1 MAHDTLY
8 IVDNSSEKASVKN
21 YLSEWCSISKQ
32 MDIATGYF
40 EIGGLLIL
48 GEDWQKLD
56 KIRIILGNEV
66 TKRTKDIIEE
76 VAQTMIER
84 FRTSM
89 EREQEKN
96 EFLIG
101 VPAIIKAMKFGKIEC
116 RVYDSNKFHAKAYIT
131 YFRDEYRDQFISAM
145 NVPSGYALVG
155 SSNFTKAGLT
165 QNIEL
170 NVQVKDEVE
179 QLQKWFEEHW
189 QNGTDI
195 TEAVLK
201 VMEMHCREFSP
212 YDVYLRSMYEYF
224 KSHEET
230 VSEWEENESVVYKG
244 LSQYQKDGYNS
255 LIQIAERYSGAF
267 LCDGVGLGKTY
278 VGMMLIE
285 RFVKKERK
293 NVVLIV
299 PASARVSVWEVTI
312 KRLIPE
318 ILEGFYPFKI
328 INHTDL
334 LLDKNQNLMNQI
346 AQQAEIIIIDEAHH
360 FRNRSSNRYRKLF
373 EMMQAGCKKQMF
385 MLTATPINNSFLDLQ
400 HLIELFT
407 HRQED
412 YFSAAP
418 LGIHSLAGHFK
429 KMEKQLNQVSG
440 TAISDSLDISGDI
453 IRADKLVT
461 ELVVQRSRAY
471 VKRSL
476 LTEQGNNVLF
486 SERKPPT
493 VANYSLEKSYGRL
506 IKDFK
511 ESFDRKDIQG
521 KNIGFITARSN
532 KSDDCSQ
539 FYISD
544 CMSEA
549 KCGERT
555 TQSAIFPL
563 YSFTNDFTTNRAI
576 RTPNLNSKIL
586 SSVSKSLGLTYNP
599 NSDGYG
605 TDSFAPINLLDYIY
619 AIVYSTKYRE
629 KYKEFLKMDFPRVPY
644 PTDQDTFWKLVEIG
658 DKLRE
663 CHLMQTK
670 FDTADYSFVGDG
682 TNEVVKPE
690 YKNGRVYISKTQYF
704 DNVPQAQWE
713 QYIGGYQPLQKWLKD
728 RKKTIL
734 SAEDIEHYKKIIAA
748 LRRTEELMPVLSS
761 CCKEYPY
768 ASCHG
773 FCYFGI

>member
-40 EIGGLLIL
+40 EIGGLLTL
-48 GEDWQKLD
+48 GEDWHKLD
-56 KIRIILGNEV
+56 KTRIILGNEV
-66 TKRTKDIIEE
+66 TKRTKDVIEE

-101 VPAIIKAMKFGKIEC
+101 VPAIIKAMKSGKIEC

-179 QLQKWFEEHW
+179 QLQKWFDEHW

-255 LIQIAERYSGAF
+255 LIQIAEHYSGAF
-267 LCDGVGLGKTY
+267 LCDGVALGKTF

-299 PASARVSVWEVTI
+299 PASARMSVWEVTI

-334 LLDKNQNLMNQI
+334 LLDRNQNLMNQI
-346 AQQAEIIIIDEAHH
+346 AQQA
-360 FRNRSSNRYRKLF
+360 
-373 EMMQAGCKKQMF
+373 
-385 MLTATPINNSFLDLQ
+385 
-400 HLIELFT
+400 
-407 HRQED
+407 
-412 YFSAAP
+412 
-418 LGIHSLAGHFK
+418 
-429 KMEKQLNQVSG
+429 
-440 TAISDSLDISGDI
+440 
-453 IRADKLVT
+453 
-461 ELVVQRSRAY
+461 
-471 VKRSL
+471 
-476 LTEQGNNVLF
+476 
-486 SERKPPT
+486 
-493 VANYSLEKSYGRL
+493 
-506 IKDFK
+506 
-511 ESFDRKDIQG
+511 
-521 KNIGFITARSN
+521 
-532 KSDDCSQ
+532 
-539 FYISD
+539 
-544 CMSEA
+544 
-549 KCGERT
+549 
-555 TQSAIFPL
+555 
-563 YSFTNDFTTNRAI
+563 
-576 RTPNLNSKIL
+576 
-586 SSVSKSLGLTYNP
+586 
-599 NSDGYG
+599 
-605 TDSFAPINLLDYIY
+605 
-619 AIVYSTKYRE
+619 
-629 KYKEFLKMDFPRVPY
+629 
-644 PTDQDTFWKLVEIG
+644 
-658 DKLRE
+658 
-663 CHLMQTK
+663 
-670 FDTADYSFVGDG
+670 
-682 TNEVVKPE
+682 
-690 YKNGRVYISKTQYF
+690 
-704 DNVPQAQWE
+704 
-713 QYIGGYQPLQKWLKD
+713 
-728 RKKTIL
+728 
-734 SAEDIEHYKKIIAA
+734 
-748 LRRTEELMPVLSS
+748 
-761 CCKEYPY
+761 
-768 ASCHG
+768 
-773 FCYFGI
+773 